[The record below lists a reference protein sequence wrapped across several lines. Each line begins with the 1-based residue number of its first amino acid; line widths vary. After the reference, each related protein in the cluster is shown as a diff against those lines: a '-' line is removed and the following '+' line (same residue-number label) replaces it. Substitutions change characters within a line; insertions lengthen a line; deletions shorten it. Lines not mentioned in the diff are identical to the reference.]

1 MSQSSLFDLAPQR
14 HVWKVSELTE
24 RIGDLI
30 EGAFPDVW
38 IEGEVSNYRPAQ
50 SGHLYFTLK
59 DARAQIRC
67 VCFRDQVRGLKFRPE
82 DGLHITVRGSLGVYE
97 PRGEY
102 QIYVSHIQ
110 PVGLGALQLAFEQ
123 LKKKLQEEGLFDET
137 RKKPLP
143 VLPGCIGVVTS
154 PTGAAIRD
162 ILRVLRRRF
171 ANARVQLY
179 PVKVQGDGA
188 AN

>member
-1 MSQSSLFDLAPQR
+1 MPARRVL
-14 HVWKVSELTE
+14 KVSELNA
-24 RIGDLI
+24 RICELL
-30 EGAFPDVW
+30 ESTLPDIW
-38 IEGEVSNYRPAQ
+38 LEGEVSNYRPAQ

-59 DARAQIRC
+59 DARSQIRC
-67 VCFRDQVRGLKFRPE
+67 VCCRDQVRGLKFRPE

-102 QIYVSHIQ
+102 QVYVSHIE

-123 LKKKLQEEGLFDET
+123 LKKKLQGEGLFDEA

-143 VLPGCIGVVTS
+143 ILPRCIGVVTS